1 MVLLL
6 GVPMKVAVGTSCL
19 MVGITALFGF
29 WGHFFAGQFEPKMA
43 LILALVVF
51 AGAQAGSRVSVKVDK
66 ILLKKIYALFLFIIS
81 VWMVINVVK

>member
-1 MVLLL
+1 
-6 GVPMKVAVGTSCL
+6 
-19 MVGITALFGF
+19 
-29 WGHFFAGQFEPKMA
+29 MA

-66 ILLKKIYALFLFIIS
+66 ILLKNIYALFLFIIS